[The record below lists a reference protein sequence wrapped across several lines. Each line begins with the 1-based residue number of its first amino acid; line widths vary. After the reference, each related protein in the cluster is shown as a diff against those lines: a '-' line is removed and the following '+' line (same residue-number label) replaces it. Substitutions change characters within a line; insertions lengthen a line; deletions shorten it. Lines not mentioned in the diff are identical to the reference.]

1 VLAEFVLLSIVY
13 YYAFGYKVR
22 HLPCLKASRDIFVHA
37 AFNKRPTRTG
47 LFLSSSDVTVCAVYA
62 ARLSSVVVL
71 LYTIL
76 DCALYVRGNRFISV
90 TCQPRYATFILNRI
104 TE

>member
-47 LFLSSSDVTVCAVYA
+47 PLLSSSDV
-62 ARLSSVVVL
+62 
-71 LYTIL
+71 
-76 DCALYVRGNRFISV
+76 LYVR
-90 TCQPRYATFILNRI
+90 CMQQDYPL
-104 TE
+104 